1 MIASRY
7 IAVIYHIVY
16 RQGWYA
22 SVCIHSVNM
31 CNVSAAM
38 TALCVSMYVVLYMA
52 KHLCRGGGTFTQPR
66 MLSIE
71 YFTS

>member
-1 MIASRY
+1 MP
-7 IAVIYHIVY
+7 VY
-16 RQGWYA
+16 V
-22 SVCIHSVNM
+22 SSVNM

-52 KHLCRGGGTFTQPR
+52 KHLCRGGGGTFTQPR